1 MRLAD
6 TAVTFVLSVDPG
18 GETGVGAS
26 GWCYQN
32 EDGILALGDVQDL
45 RQFMVKWDVSKL
57 PVDHVVVEGY
67 FTNPNPKYAKA
78 NMGRK
83 LPVVENIGVV
93 KLWAEMKEIP
103 WTEYMPMIKNAQA
116 KMTQVFPK
124 AGRKDVSHKL
134 DAYNHGRYY
143 LIQNHG
149 ALTALEKQMKES
161 GKL

>member
-1 MRLAD
+1 M
-6 TAVTFVLSVDPG
+6 TFVLSVDPG

-32 EDGILALGDVQDL
+32 EDQILALGDVQNL
-45 RQFMVKWDVSKL
+45 RKFLTDWDTKKL

-67 FTNPNPKYAKA
+67 FTNPNPKFAKA

-83 LPVVENIGVV
+83 LPTVENIGTV
-93 KLWAEMKEIP
+93 KLWAEMNGIE
-103 WTEYMPMIKNAQA
+103 WTEYMPVIKNAQA

-124 AGRKDVSHKL
+124 QGRKDVSHKL

-143 LIQNHG
+143 LIKNHG
-149 ALTALEKQMKES
+149 ALTALEKEMKEK
-161 GKL
+161 GTL

>member
-1 MRLAD
+1 
-6 TAVTFVLSVDPG
+6 VTYVLSVDPG

-32 EDGILALGDVQDL
+32 EDQILALGDVQNL
-45 RQFMVKWDVSKL
+45 RKFLTDWDIKKL
-57 PVDHVVVEGY
+57 PIDHVVVEGY
-67 FTNPNPKYAKA
+67 MTRGAAA

-83 LPVVENIGVV
+83 LPTVENIGTV
-93 KLWAEMKEIP
+93 KLWAEMNGIK
-103 WTEYMPMIKNAQA
+103 WTEYMPVIKSAQA

-124 AGRKDVSHKL
+124 RGRKDVSHKL

-149 ALTALEKQMKES
+149 ALTALEKEMREK
-161 GKL
+161 GTL